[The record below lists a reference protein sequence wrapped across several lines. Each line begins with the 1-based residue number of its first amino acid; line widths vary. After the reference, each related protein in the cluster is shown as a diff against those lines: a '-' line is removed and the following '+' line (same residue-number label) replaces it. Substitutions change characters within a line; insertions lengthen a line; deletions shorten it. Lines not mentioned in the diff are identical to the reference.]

1 MITQT
6 LHKHVTV
13 NYSGYLEYDE
23 HDRTYSRKKKRLP
36 EMYVKMGSLA
46 KKGL

>member
-23 HDRTYSRKKKRLP
+23 HDRTYSRKKKDCQKC
-36 EMYVKMGSLA
+36 MSKWGH
-46 KKGL
+46 